1 MFNVDPQIY
10 KLVINVSFCVVFKSC
25 LDVQTYNKTHADG
38 EYPLQI
44 NYPTCNE
51 TVQIYC
57 ADMNS
62 TQPLEY
68 LTLKAGSVNNFSKK
82 NYVGSSKQTTYAS
95 SKTEFSKVVTSTDIS
110 VFYVLCRVVVSCRVV
125 LCCVAL
131 CCCVVSCRVMSCC
144 SCRVFVLCCSCRC
157 SVMSCCS
164 YRVVRVMLFISIV
177 LCCDV
182 SCTTLYSIVLDCT
195 ISEMARQ
202 MQEMQGKCTN
212 HVAVNFFRSV

>member
-110 VFYVLCRVVVSCRVV
+110 VFYVLCRVVVCCITSCCVMSCCVMSCCVMSCCVMSCR
-125 LCCVAL
+125 
-131 CCCVVSCRVMSCC
+131 VVSCRVVSCYVMLFVSCHVVLCHVVLCC
-144 SCRVFVLCCSCRC
+144 SCRVLCCSCRC

-164 YRVVRVMLFISIV
+164 CRVVRVMLFISIV
-177 LCCDV
+177 L
-182 SCTTLYSIVLDCT
+182 
-195 ISEMARQ
+195 
-202 MQEMQGKCTN
+202 
-212 HVAVNFFRSV
+212 

>member
-25 LDVQTYNKTHADG
+25 LDVQTYNKTHTDG

-82 NYVGSSKQTTYAS
+82 DYVGSSKQTTYAS

-110 VFYVLCRVVVSCRVV
+110 VFYVLLFVVSCRVV
-125 LCCVAL
+125 SCRVVSCHVVLCHVVLCRVMLCC
-131 CCCVVSCRVMSCC
+131 SCRVMSCRVV
-144 SCRVFVLCCSCRC
+144 SCCVMLCYVMLCYVMLCYVMLCYVVRVVFLFCVVRVVVVSCHVVHIVSFV
-157 SVMSCCS
+157 SCCS
-164 YRVVRVMLFISIV
+164 
-177 LCCDV
+177 
-182 SCTTLYSIVLDCT
+182 
-195 ISEMARQ
+195 
-202 MQEMQGKCTN
+202 
-212 HVAVNFFRSV
+212 